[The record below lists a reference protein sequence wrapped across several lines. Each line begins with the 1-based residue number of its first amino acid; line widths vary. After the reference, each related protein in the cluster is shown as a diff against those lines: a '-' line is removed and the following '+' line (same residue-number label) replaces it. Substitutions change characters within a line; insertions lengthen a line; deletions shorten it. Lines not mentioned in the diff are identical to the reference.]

1 MIVKRNQVFYL
12 LAENYCSDNVLAS
25 LQTYLSILNEI
36 QTEKHW
42 NWDCVPKSAAQFE
55 FYKQAVESSP
65 DVFKK
70 HGNYDSFITE
80 LDKKENW
87 KFKNALETNHFSEIK
102 KESGKYKNLLEFI
115 DLGIEDRARHYTS
128 NLVKIG
134 FADEKRNISESGKT
148 LLYPAMIEKDEL
160 EKILPLDSAN
170 IVYLRQLLKL
180 KIFDSAKENFYA
192 PFILAIYILLKKE
205 RFSENEFLEI
215 IQGFSPYSKIDDI
228 ENYIDS
234 YKEGDVVDSFES
246 EIPAELKNDYKLEKS
261 VFSKYFKNQK
271 SSTTTDIYFT
281 FYSLLFDFSKTVS
294 EQSFEKLLAYY
305 KSEKDILKKAFGKGK
320 EIFKIK
326 DKNISANDFKNQNP
340 QIFSGDLNKNLYA
353 IFYKSK
359 QLDAIREYSDTTKR
373 IFKATGLVSFENGYA
388 ELAFKDICN
397 CIFDIDDLKRNFI
410 GKIENQTVC
419 ESYDKYEIGM
429 ESYFCSVK
437 TVSEILNYDGQKI
450 SQKINQIKTIY
461 NERDIEN
468 ILDIVAEKRNEEF
481 KKFIF
486 EKYPVQKVKD
496 ILALFADRT
505 NDNKIKEAV
514 NPDANVPT
522 IFEYIVGIAW
532 FYFSGC
538 RINLL
543 KSFNLAL
550 SANFEPLMHAGGGHG
565 DIVIYEK
572 DKVVMLEVTLMNA
585 NSQKRGEWEPVLRHS
600 ANLKIEEESNGLK
613 RDVTT
618 FFIADEFDYNTINIW
633 KAVSSVS
640 LQSSNDKSK
649 FTSNVIIMPVSTGE
663 LSVLIGKADKYDE
676 IIGSVRTLFE
686 NSRID
691 FDINW
696 RKKFISQII

>member
-80 LDKKENW
+80 LNKKENW

-246 EIPAELKNDYKLEKS
+246 EIPAEFKNDYKLEKS

-281 FYSLLFDFSKTVS
+281 FYNLLFDFLKTVS

-340 QIFSGDLNKNLYA
+340 
-353 IFYKSK
+353 
-359 QLDAIREYSDTTKR
+359 
-373 IFKATGLVSFENGYA
+373 
-388 ELAFKDICN
+388 
-397 CIFDIDDLKRNFI
+397 
-410 GKIENQTVC
+410 
-419 ESYDKYEIGM
+419 
-429 ESYFCSVK
+429 
-437 TVSEILNYDGQKI
+437 
-450 SQKINQIKTIY
+450 
-461 NERDIEN
+461 
-468 ILDIVAEKRNEEF
+468 
-481 KKFIF
+481 
-486 EKYPVQKVKD
+486 
-496 ILALFADRT
+496 
-505 NDNKIKEAV
+505 
-514 NPDANVPT
+514 
-522 IFEYIVGIAW
+522 
-532 FYFSGC
+532 
-538 RINLL
+538 
-543 KSFNLAL
+543 
-550 SANFEPLMHAGGGHG
+550 
-565 DIVIYEK
+565 
-572 DKVVMLEVTLMNA
+572 
-585 NSQKRGEWEPVLRHS
+585 
-600 ANLKIEEESNGLK
+600 
-613 RDVTT
+613 
-618 FFIADEFDYNTINIW
+618 
-633 KAVSSVS
+633 
-640 LQSSNDKSK
+640 
-649 FTSNVIIMPVSTGE
+649 
-663 LSVLIGKADKYDE
+663 
-676 IIGSVRTLFE
+676 
-686 NSRID
+686 
-691 FDINW
+691 
-696 RKKFISQII
+696 

>member
-1 MIVKRNQVFYL
+1 MITKRNQIFNLMDTNGRRNDVIN
-12 LAENYCSDNVLAS
+12 AI
-25 LQTYLSILNEI
+25 QTYLSILNEI

-70 HGNYDSFITE
+70 HDNYDSFITE
-80 LDKKENW
+80 LNKKENW
-87 KFKNALETNHFSEIK
+87 KFKNALETNHFLEIR
-102 KESGKYKNLLEFI
+102 KESGKYKNLLESI

-148 LLYPAMIEKDEL
+148 LLYPTMIEKDEF
-160 EKILPLDSAN
+160 EKILPLDFAN
-170 IVYLRQLLKL
+170 IIYLRQLLKL

-192 PFILAIYILLKKE
+192 PFVLAIYILLRKE

-228 ENYIDS
+228 ENYIDF
-234 YKEGDVVDSFES
+234 YNAGDVVNFFEP
-246 EIPAELKNDYKLEKS
+246 EIPEEFENDSKLEKNI
-261 VFSKYFKNQK
+261 FSKYFKNQK
-271 SSTTTDIYFT
+271 SSATTDIYFN
-281 FYSLLFDFSKTVS
+281 FYSLLFDFSKTFS
-294 EQSFEKLLAYY
+294 EQTLEKLLAYY

-320 EIFKIK
+320 EVFNIK
-326 DKNISANDFKNQNP
+326 SKDISADDFKNQNP
-340 QIFSGDLNKNLYA
+340 QFFSGNLNKNLYA
-353 IFYKSK
+353 IFSKSK

-373 IFKATGLVSFENGYA
+373 IFKATGLISFENGYA
-388 ELAFKDICN
+388 ELAFRDICS
-397 CIFDIDDLKRNFI
+397 CIFDIDDLERNFI
-410 GKIENQTVC
+410 GKIENQTTC
-419 ESYDKYEIGM
+419 NSYEEYESGT
-429 ESYFCSVK
+429 ESYFCSAK
-437 TVSEILNYDGQKI
+437 SVSEILNYDGQKI
-450 SQKINQIKTIY
+450 SQIINQIKAIY
-461 NERDIEN
+461 KEADIGN
-468 ILDIVAEKRNEEF
+468 IPDIVAEKRSEEF

-486 EKYPVQKVKD
+486 EKYPLQKVKD
-496 ILALFADRT
+496 ILSLFSDRT
-505 NDNKIKEAV
+505 NDNKIKETV

-543 KSFNLAL
+543 KSFNLTL
-550 SANFEPLMHAGGGHG
+550 SANFEPLMHAGGGQG

-600 ANLKIEEESNGLK
+600 ANLKIDEESNGLK
-613 RDVTT
+613 REVTT

-649 FTSNVIIMPVSTGE
+649 FTSNVIIMPVSISE
-663 LSVLIGKADKYDE
+663 LSNLIDKSDKYDE
-676 IIGSVRTLFE
+676 IIDTVRTLFE

-696 RKKFISQII
+696 RKRFISQIM

>member
-1 MIVKRNQVFYL
+1 MIAKRKQVFNL
-12 LAENYCSDNVLAS
+12 MDTNGRRNDVINAI
-25 LQTYLSILNEI
+25 QTYLSILNEI

-180 KIFDSAKENFYA
+180 KIFDSAKETFYA

-271 SSTTTDIYFT
+271 SSTTTDIYFI

-320 EIFKIK
+320 E
-326 DKNISANDFKNQNP
+326 
-340 QIFSGDLNKNLYA
+340 
-353 IFYKSK
+353 
-359 QLDAIREYSDTTKR
+359 

-461 NERDIEN
+461 NETDIEN

-543 KSFNLAL
+543 KSFNLTL